1 MEIVDVALL
10 PGLGRPATDFLPI
23 VGPLQ
28 AAGFRCHLLEPPDT
42 FPGEP
47 TLLDLADEVAL
58 RLQAAGARYHLVGH
72 AFGNRL
78 ARAIVARRNELVASL
93 TLLGAG
99 GYVAMAQDVLES
111 LAACYRP
118 DVSED
123 DLRQSV
129 RRCMLA
135 PGSDVGPYL
144 TGWMGAVSN
153 YQHDA
158 LNRTPAESWVHASCA
173 HTLVVQGL
181 QDVIAVPE
189 NGRAYVRDNPRA
201 MLVEIDGAG
210 HALVCEQPNAVS
222 TALLEF
228 FRSTS

>member
-1 MEIVDVALL
+1 
-10 PGLGRPATDFLPI
+10 
-23 VGPLQ
+23 LQ
-28 AAGFRCHLLEPPDT
+28 VAGFRCHLLEPPDT